1 MTLNT
6 TVLIPLEHDWHST
19 LAGAQ
24 SINAVP
30 RLPQWRAHATH
41 DASLT
46 RDFELEAV
54 DFCVSYWLVLDS
66 APDGT
71 RVSVNGNELG
81 RAGTEGF
88 RVDVT
93 DWVALEDNHLRFQ
106 VEAGAEGAFEGVR
119 LQGIPCE

>member
-1 MTLNT
+1 MNT

-24 SINAVP
+24 VIVAVP
-30 RLPQWRAHATH
+30 RLAAWRADEAQ

-46 RDFELEAV
+46 RDFELERV
-54 DFCVSYWLVLDS
+54 DFCVGYWLVIDS

-71 RVSVNGNELG
+71 RVTINNHDVGLTG
-81 RAGTEGF
+81 PFGLRA
-88 RVDVT
+88 DVT

-106 VEAGAEGAFEGVR
+106 VEAGADGVFAGVR